1 MLFQLIQAA
10 AQAILGLLLL
20 LQAMELIKPE
30 FGRYLLFFT
39 AFLFT
44 LMGVWNL
51 YCIFKKQQHNGEE

>member
-10 AQAILGLLLL
+10 AQTILGLLLF

-39 AFLFT
+39 AILFT
-44 LMGVWNL
+44 IMGIWNL
-51 YCIFKKQQHNGEE
+51 YCILKKQQHNGE